1 MTRIQAS
8 SLLGKW
14 NRRKTIPIGVPLVGF
29 APLRRMRS
37 VSPLDTGLP
46 RPAMVPLLPSCTTSA
61 TCSSSYP
68 PSSPCGLPG
77 NAHGVSWCL
86 QGFSLTRIVHRYR
99 LTPLLTFCRRHVSAV
114 PVRLQGLVPRAS
126 PLPPTKGRGPIPSWR
141 FCFSRVSLPG
151 HHTAVLPRPRVPST
165 TFSRSAFP
173 SRAEARPTTC

>member
-1 MTRIQAS
+1 MAAPSVTRIQAS

-99 LTPLLTFCRRHVSAV
+99 LPPLLTFAGATFPQCPCVSRGLFPVRVRCRRPRSGPDPFLAFLL
-114 PVRLQGLVPRAS
+114 LQGLA
-126 PLPPTKGRGPIPSWR
+126 
-141 FCFSRVSLPG
+141 
-151 HHTAVLPRPRVPST
+151 
-165 TFSRSAFP
+165 
-173 SRAEARPTTC
+173 ARPPHCRVATTACSFHDLQPLSLD